1 MAKVKAT
8 VNGAVS
14 LVNAIA
20 NKKGATLGISLKVE
34 VVMET
39 SKGKGITIQSENKS
53 LSSRLINKTI
63 EKIVSKKDL
72 EKNKIAITLNSE
84 IPTGYGLKSS
94 SAISSAIALAC
105 AKIFKPKWT
114 DKQILLAGVDAKI
127 FKPKWTD
134 KQILLAGVDAS
145 IESKVSITGAYDD
158 ACSCYY
164 GGFNVTD
171 NAKRNRIQ
179 FQKIPSNLTAVI
191 FIPKNRKRGKL
202 KNLKILSPIFNNAW
216 ELAKEKKYWQSM
228 TINGLATAAILD
240 SDPKIIVS
248 LMEKGALGASISGNG
263 PSIAAI
269 VKKENIENI
278 KKIFESLEGRIII
291 SKINNKKAEVHEL

>member
-8 VNGAVS
+8 IHGAVS
-14 LVNAIA
+14 LVSAIA

-34 VVMET
+34 ATIET
-39 SKGKGITIQSENKS
+39 SEGKGIIIQSENKS

-63 EKIVSKKDL
+63 EKIVSQKDL
-72 EKNKIAITLNSE
+72 EKNKITITLTSE

-94 SAISSAIALAC
+94 SAISSVIALAC
-105 AKIFKPKWT
+105 AKIFKPKLT
-114 DKQILLAGVDAKI
+114 DQQILLAGVE
-127 FKPKWTD
+127 
-134 KQILLAGVDAS
+134 AS

-171 NAKRNRIQ
+171 NGKRNRIH
-179 FQKIPSNLTAVI
+179 FEKAPSNLIAVI
-191 FIPKNRKRGKL
+191 FIPKNRKRGNL
-202 KNLKILSPIFNNAW
+202 KKLKILSPIFNNAW
-216 ELAKEKKYWQSM
+216 ELAKGKKYWESM
-228 TINGLATAAILD
+228 TINGLATSSILN
-240 SDPKIIVS
+240 SDPKIIID
-248 LMEKGALGASISGNG
+248 LIEKGALAASVSGNG

-269 VKKENIENI
+269 VKKENEPNV
-278 KKIFESLEGRIII
+278 KKIFSNLEGSIIV

>member
-8 VNGAVS
+8 VHGAVS
-14 LVNAIA
+14 IVSAIA
-20 NKKGATLGISLKVE
+20 NKKGATLGIELKVE
-34 VVMET
+34 VTIET
-39 SKGKGITIQSENKS
+39 SEGKGIVIQSENRS

-72 EKNKIAITLNSE
+72 EKNKILITLTSE

-105 AKIFKPKWT
+105 AKIFKPKLT
-114 DKQILLAGVDAKI
+114 DKQILV
-127 FKPKWTD
+127 
-134 KQILLAGVDAS
+134 AGVDAS

-171 NAKRNRIQ
+171 NGKRKRIH
-179 FQKIPSNLTAVI
+179 FERIPSNLIAVI
-191 FIPKNRKRGKL
+191 FIPKNRKRGNL
-202 KNLKILSPIFNNAW
+202 KKLKILSSIFNNAW
-216 ELAKEKKYWQSM
+216 ELAKEKKYWESM
-228 TINGLATAAILD
+228 TINGLATSAILN
-240 SDPKIIVS
+240 SDPKIIID
-248 LMEKGALGASISGNG
+248 LIEKGALAASVSGNG

-269 VKKENIENI
+269 VKKDNLSNI
-278 KKIFESLEGRIII
+278 KKVFEALEGNIIV
-291 SKINNKKAEVHEL
+291 SKVNNKKAEVNEL

>member
-8 VNGAVS
+8 IHGAVS
-14 LVNAIA
+14 LVSAIA

-34 VVMET
+34 ATIET
-39 SKGKGITIQSENKS
+39 SEGKGIIIQSENKS

-63 EKIVSKKDL
+63 ERIVSKKDL
-72 EKNKIAITLNSE
+72 EKNKITITLTSE

-94 SAISSAIALAC
+94 SAISSVIALAC
-105 AKIFKPKWT
+105 AKIFKPKLT
-114 DKQILLAGVDAKI
+114 DQQILLAGVE
-127 FKPKWTD
+127 
-134 KQILLAGVDAS
+134 AS

-171 NAKRNRIQ
+171 NGKRNRIH
-179 FQKIPSNLTAVI
+179 FEKAPSNLIAVI
-191 FIPKNRKRGKL
+191 FIPKNRKRGNL
-202 KNLKILSPIFNNAW
+202 KKLKILSPIFNNAW
-216 ELAKEKKYWQSM
+216 ELAKGKKYWESM
-228 TINGLATAAILD
+228 TINGLATSSILN
-240 SDPKIIVS
+240 SDPKIIID
-248 LMEKGALGASISGNG
+248 LIEKGALAASVSGNG

-269 VKKENIENI
+269 VKKENEPNI
-278 KKIFESLEGRIII
+278 KKIFSNLEGSIIV